1 VQNPGGV
8 KDERETG
15 SVKTAATDPLK
26 GKSPEAAR
34 NGMGAKLRRG
44 CKVCFG
50 ATLAGG
56 SP

>member
-26 GKSPEAAR
+26 GKSPEAVR
-34 NGMGAKLRRG
+34 NGTGAKLRRG

-50 ATLAGG
+50 TGLAGG